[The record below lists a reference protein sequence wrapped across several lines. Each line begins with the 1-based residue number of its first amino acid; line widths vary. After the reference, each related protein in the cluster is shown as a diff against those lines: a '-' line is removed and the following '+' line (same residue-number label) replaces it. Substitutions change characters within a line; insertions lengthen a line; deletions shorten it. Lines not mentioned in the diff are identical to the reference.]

1 MAVVALIVL
10 VGGVLAAL
18 AALSVRY
25 AIHAH
30 MRRNA
35 LPFRGERVDDFAS
48 SEARGGTRRVELGSD
63 PTLVARVRA
72 ELTEARVPHQIVAGD
87 RGGGGPALATNTLIH
102 QAADDRVVEAVL
114 RSLSD

>member
-10 VGGVLAAL
+10 VGAVI

-63 PTLVARVRA
+63 PVLVARVRA
-72 ELTEARVPHQIVAGD
+72 ELTEARVPHQVVAGD
-87 RGGGGPALATNTLIH
+87 RDGGGPALATNTLIH
-102 QAADDRVVEAVL
+102 QAADDRAVEALL
-114 RSLSD
+114 RSLSG